1 MLHNICFNANQHT
14 RPLYCIIF
22 CHRSVARGSTRPI
35 MSVNKSVVIVNK
47 SVVIVK
53 KSVVMSPNP
62 VYEKSHP
69 IFILKTRVKF
79 KSLS

>member
-1 MLHNICFNANQHT
+1 MLHNIHFGADQHVW
-14 RPLYCIIF
+14 PLYCIIF

>member
-1 MLHNICFNANQHT
+1 
-14 RPLYCIIF
+14 
-22 CHRSVARGSTRPI
+22 

-47 SVVIVK
+47 SFVIVK

-79 KSLS
+79 NSRFFSSKPVCPSGWADLSANVGKIGD